1 MSIRLSDVGEYS
13 QAVAENGSRAR
24 VVANVVPM
32 TAPRE
37 ALTHSRGPH
46 GLALTEVSPAQRKQR
61 LSGRLGELVQV
72 VT

>member
-13 QAVAENGSRAR
+13 QAIAENGSRAR
-24 VVANVVPM
+24 QLPEDVVPA
-32 TAPRE
+32 TLPRE
-37 ALTHSRGPH
+37 ALTRSRGAH
-46 GLALTEVSPAQRKQR
+46 GLALTEVSGPRRQS